1 MFVESAIKAGIFGQL
16 AKKSRAARISFHE
29 NVKEPNKMRPN
40 LPKGNKF
47 PSEEGER
54 QEKSLLLPSF
64 DFSARNKCF
73 FVRFWHLSFST
84 QLLTCDHHFAE

>member
-47 PSEEGER
+47 PSEEGGEAG
-54 QEKSLLLPSF
+54 PSF

-73 FVRFWHLSFST
+73 FCTVFLHLSVST